1 MGRYTGP
8 VCRKCRRVGEKLFLK
23 GDRCYT
29 SRCAVDRRYGSPG
42 MQTQKRRRISDWGVH
57 LREKQKARW
66 TYGVFEQQFSN
77 YFDLAKL
84 DKGPSGDVLLQIL
97 EKRLDNVVFRLAFVD
112 SRAQARQ
119 LVNHGYFTVN
129 GKKVDIPS
137 YLVKPNDVI
146 AWVKKDKGPPE
157 FVANLTEGLPK
168 RPVPEWLSLDVEN
181 LEGKVLSDPIIS
193 AEEMGIET
201 RLIVEFY
208 SK

>member
-29 SRCAVDRRYGSPG
+29 SRCAVDRRNSLPG
-42 MQTQKRRRISDWGVH
+42 MQTQRRRRISDWGLH

-66 TYGVFEQQFSN
+66 TYGVFETQFSN

-84 DKGPSGDVLLQIL
+84 DKDPSGDVLLQIL
-97 EKRLDNVVFRLAFVD
+97 ERRLDNVVFRLSFVD

-119 LVNHGYFTVN
+119 LVNHGHFTVN

-146 AWVKKDKGPPE
+146 GWIKKGEETPE
-157 FVANLTEGLPK
+157 FVNNLTEGLPK
-168 RPVPEWLSLDVEN
+168 RPIPEWLSLDVEN
-181 LEGKVLSDPIIS
+181 LEGKVLSVPIIS

>member
-29 SRCAVDRRYGSPG
+29 SRCAVDRRNSSPG
-42 MQTQKRRRISDWGVH
+42 MQTQRRRRISDWGIH

-66 TYGVFEQQFSN
+66 TYGIFEQQFAN

-97 EKRLDNVVFRLAFVD
+97 ERRLDNVIFRLSFVD
-112 SRAQARQ
+112 SRAHARQ
-119 LVNHGYFTVN
+119 LVNHGHFTVN
-129 GKKVDIPS
+129 GKKINIPS

-146 AWVKKDKGPPE
+146 DWIKQGEDIPE
-157 FVANLTEGLPK
+157 FVTNLTEGLPK

-181 LEGKVLSDPIIS
+181 LQGKVLSIPAIS

>member
-1 MGRYTGP
+1 MI
-8 VCRKCRRVGEKLFLK
+8 LFSK
-23 GDRCYT
+23 PKISGG
-29 SRCAVDRRYGSPG
+29 VPG
-42 MQTQKRRRISDWGVH
+42 
-57 LREKQKARW
+57 
-66 TYGVFEQQFSN
+66 
-77 YFDLAKL
+77 AK
-84 DKGPSGDVLLQIL
+84 IL

-146 AWVKKDKGPPE
+146 AWVKKDKGTPE

-181 LEGKVLSDPIIS
+181 LEGKVF
-193 AEEMGIET
+193 
-201 RLIVEFY
+201 LILLFQQ
-208 SK
+208 KRWGLKLD

>member
-29 SRCAVDRRYGSPG
+29 SRCAVDRRNSLPG

-97 EKRLDNVVFRLAFVD
+97 EKRLDNVVFRLSFVD

-119 LVNHGYFTVN
+119 LVNHGHFTVN
-129 GKKVDIPS
+129 GKKVDIP
-137 YLVKPNDVI
+137 
-146 AWVKKDKGPPE
+146 
-157 FVANLTEGLPK
+157 F
-168 RPVPEWLSLDVEN
+168 
-181 LEGKVLSDPIIS
+181 GK
-193 AEEMGIET
+193 T
-201 RLIVEFY
+201 
-208 SK
+208 

>member
-1 MGRYTGP
+1 
-8 VCRKCRRVGEKLFLK
+8 VGEKLFLK

-29 SRCAVDRRYGSPG
+29 SRCAVDRRNSLPG
-42 MQTQKRRRISDWGVH
+42 MQTQRRRRISDWGLH

-66 TYGVFEQQFSN
+66 TYGIFENQFSN
-77 YFDLAKL
+77 YFDLAKS

-97 EKRLDNVVFRLAFVD
+97 ERRLDNVVFRLSFVD
-112 SRAQARQ
+112 SRSQARQ
-119 LVNHGYFTVN
+119 LVNHGHFTVN

-137 YLVKPNDVI
+137 YLVNPNDVI
-146 AWVKKDKGPPE
+146 GWIKKGEETPE
-157 FVANLTEGLPK
+157 FVNNLTEGLPK
-168 RPVPEWLSLDVEN
+168 RPIPEWLSLDVEN
-181 LEGKVLSDPIIS
+181 LEGKVLSVPIIS

>member
-29 SRCAVDRRYGSPG
+29 SKCAVDRRNSLPG
-42 MQTQKRRRISDWGVH
+42 MQTQRRRRISDWGLH

-97 EKRLDNVVFRLAFVD
+97 ESRLDNVVFRLSFVD
-112 SRAQARQ
+112 SRSQARQ
-119 LVNHGYFTVN
+119 LVNHGHFTVN

-137 YLVKPNDVI
+137 YLVKPNDEI
-146 AWVKKDKGPPE
+146 GWIKKGGE
-157 FVANLTEGLPK
+157 YLNL
-168 RPVPEWLSLDVEN
+168 
-181 LEGKVLSDPIIS
+181 
-193 AEEMGIET
+193 
-201 RLIVEFY
+201 
-208 SK
+208 

>member
-1 MGRYTGP
+1 MGRYTGS

-29 SRCAVDRRYGSPG
+29 SRCAVDRRNSLPG
-42 MQTQKRRRISDWGVH
+42 MQTQRRRRISDWGLH

-66 TYGVFEQQFSN
+66 TYGIFENQFSN
-77 YFDLAKL
+77 YFDLAKS

-97 EKRLDNVVFRLAFVD
+97 ERRLDNVVFRLSFVD
-112 SRAQARQ
+112 SRSQARQ
-119 LVNHGYFTVN
+119 LVNHGHFTVN

-137 YLVKPNDVI
+137 YLVNPNDVI
-146 AWVKKDKGPPE
+146 GWIKKGEETPE
-157 FVANLTEGLPK
+157 FVNNLTEGLPK
-168 RPVPEWLSLDVEN
+168 RPIPEWLSLDVEN
-181 LEGKVLSDPIIS
+181 LEGKVLSVPIIS

>member
-1 MGRYTGP
+1 M
-8 VCRKCRRVGEKLFLK
+8 
-23 GDRCYT
+23 
-29 SRCAVDRRYGSPG
+29 
-42 MQTQKRRRISDWGVH
+42 
-57 LREKQKARW
+57 
-66 TYGVFEQQFSN
+66 
-77 YFDLAKL
+77 
-84 DKGPSGDVLLQIL
+84 LLQIL
-97 EKRLDNVVFRLAFVD
+97 EKRLDNVVFRLSFVD

-119 LVNHGYFTVN
+119 LVNHGHFTVN

-146 AWVKKDKGPPE
+146 AWSKKGEGTPE

-168 RPVPEWLSLDVEN
+168 RPVPEWLSLDVGK

-193 AEEMGIET
+193 AEEIGFET